1 MLLGNYTANNAN
13 PGREVGSAYTNP
25 YQWMKGGTLMNW
37 FIGEQ
42 WDVNYTKKNSLPT
55 GTETPYSFRMALVGG
70 ELSSSTGIKSTSE
83 LTAFAVSIVGLNAD
97 LEGSGDLTAS
107 AGLATG
113 LASTIAGSST
123 VAAGL
128 RGTANLEAHI
138 VVNEGA
144 ATVASIATGVWS
156 AVAVDNDIS
165 GSMGE
170 KLNAAG
176 TAGDPWTTDLTSYNT
191 PGTAGKKMK
200 DNLTQNNFLGLK

>member
-1 MLLGNYTANNAN
+1 
-13 PGREVGSAYTNP
+13 
-25 YQWMKGGTLMNW
+25 MNW

-55 GTETPYSFRMALVGG
+55 GTEPPYSFRMALVGG
-70 ELSSSTGIKSTSE
+70 ELSSSTGIKGTSE

-113 LASTIAGSST
+113 LASTIAGTST
-123 VAAGL
+123 VTAGL

-165 GSMGE
+165 GTMGE